1 MTQHPEPFQIQH
13 RPFAEAQVDIAQ
25 VRQTV
30 FQQEQGVD
38 PTLDWDGQDPTCH
51 HLIAYIAEK
60 PVGVARLRP
69 LADAKAKLERVA
81 VLKPW
86 RGQGIGTA
94 LVQDAIAFGQTLNLN
109 LLLLHAQL
117 PSVPFYVLLGFSPS
131 GEPFVEANIPHQ
143 KMTRPL
149 RY

>member
-1 MTQHPEPFQIQH
+1 
-13 RPFAEAQVDIAQ
+13 
-25 VRQTV
+25 
-30 FQQEQGVD
+30 
-38 PTLDWDGQDPTCH
+38 
-51 HLIAYIAEK
+51 
-60 PVGVARLRP
+60 
-69 LADAKAKLERVA
+69 VA